1 MANSNINTGVNSL
14 PTKVVAALNADNLNV
29 IRVYSY
35 SFTYWNGE
43 QTTAFIIIAE
53 TTESRLLLLSCTE
66 AVLCLACVFTPD
78 DRRKSFPADELDPLI
93 KRAESLAGVT
103 ETTPTNPETETTTN
117 TETTMTTTD
126 TTDNAPK
133 FEELTHAATN
143 IVLTAE
149 NDGDIYRRYVENLVE
164 SLAKKV
170 AKGVNLDASTL
181 ASSGAVAN
189 IIRES
194 IKGMK
199 SSGWTNPV
207 TASDRKQAAAYLA
220 NAYISD
226 AIENAE
232 YINA

>member
-1 MANSNINTGVNSL
+1 MTTTNINTGVNSL
-14 PTKVVAALNADNLNV
+14 SP
-29 IRVYSY
+29 S
-35 SFTYWNGE
+35 
-43 QTTAFIIIAE
+43 
-53 TTESRLLLLSCTE
+53 
-66 AVLCLACVFTPD
+66 
-78 DRRKSFPADELDPLI
+78 
-93 KRAESLAGVT
+93 
-103 ETTPTNPETETTTN
+103 
-117 TETTMTTTD
+117 
-126 TTDNAPK
+126 

-170 AKGVNLDASTL
+170 AKGVQLNASTL
-181 ASSGAVAN
+181 ASSGAVSN

-207 TASDRKQAAAYLA
+207 TSSDRKQAAAYLA
-220 NAYISD
+220 SVYISD